1 MCLLPI
7 QKIFAVVA
15 VEGEYKHGTTRCL
28 AATACCHSKTQ
39 LQAGVCG
46 GGWGGGQHEI
56 AEFTTVIKTVVQV

>member
-28 AATACCHSKTQ
+28 AATRAVTQ
-39 LQAGVCG
+39 KPNFKQEFVGVG
-46 GGWGGGQHEI
+46 GGRRWGGG
-56 AEFTTVIKTVVQV
+56 TT